1 MRDFIALIADVVTII
16 GILALLTFLLN
27 HPVTRRLG
35 VWAGSLRD
43 PYGYGWKRRQRG
55 WRRKWRVVVDRF
67 LSPLSKIGSET
78 RQPMKPDAG
87 PLTSRERFEE
97 MQRRHTERAAE
108 KDQNRKEDQYRMEEA
123 GARIAKRRWWRE
135 HRRSQC
141 ELCKTPSRVD
151 LLLCMEDCSWNEQHP
166 KHLRH
171 RCTDCVNKRGL
182 R

>member
-1 MRDFIALIADVVTII
+1 MRDCIALIADVVTIV

-43 PYGYGWKRRQRG
+43 PYGYGCKRRQRG

-87 PLTSRERFEE
+87 HGGLFL
-97 MQRRHTERAAE
+97 ERAAPQASPAQMHRLRE
-108 KDQNRKEDQYRMEEA
+108 QARPPMILVRMSGMNRGDCLLSTFAFQPLL
-123 GARIAKRRWWRE
+123 
-135 HRRSQC
+135 RSVSQGQVDRSW
-141 ELCKTPSRVD
+141 ERHQTPVFA
-151 LLLCMEDCSWNEQHP
+151 
-166 KHLRH
+166 
-171 RCTDCVNKRGL
+171 
-182 R
+182 